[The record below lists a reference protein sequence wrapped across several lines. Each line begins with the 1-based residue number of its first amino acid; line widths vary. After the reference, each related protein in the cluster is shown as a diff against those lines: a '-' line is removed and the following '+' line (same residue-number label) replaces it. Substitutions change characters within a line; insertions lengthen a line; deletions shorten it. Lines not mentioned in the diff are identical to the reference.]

1 MGKVWT
7 ATDGAW
13 ATSASWLPGGVPA
26 PGDDAMIGG
35 PAAAAFTI
43 LGPGSS
49 SSLTLFGGV
58 ELSGSFAVGALSVG
72 ASDLANARAGAR
84 LVLSAGST
92 LAATSAL
99 LDYGSVTVSSTGS
112 RLADAGALILGTLAI
127 AGIPEVNSLAL
138 QGGATVQVGNLTM
151 TAGAD
156 IYNAIRLDPS
166 SSLEIGDA
174 GAAATGTVTVDAGHT
189 LRGSGSVSAPA
200 IVNAGTIEAQGNLT
214 LNASAVGSGVLMID
228 DGSTLALGS
237 LSDATGN
244 DVSFTGRSGTLA
256 LHSYFSPGAFGYLPN
271 LSGTIRGFAA
281 ADIIRYLGTPAVTG
295 ASYAAGSNGLG
306 TLTLLSGATAVG
318 GLTLAG
324 DYSGASFHVAAD
336 TAGGSAAITVTSAA
350 PANAF
355 LYTDTAAGASGQV
368 RGDAYAGPVAGLQ
381 RQYIWPGADGVA
393 IAAMVGDVFLHG
405 GAGDD
410 ALSVSSGTNVLD
422 GGTGSNFLTGATG
435 ADGGTDTFFVD
446 GRGGGVTWST
456 VVNFH
461 RGDAVTVFG
470 FQAGVSTRPWTAV
483 DGAQGYQGAT
493 IHAELGGAGTG
504 VNASV
509 TFAGISQADAD
520 AKFTVL
526 TGTVGDASYLYVA
539 YTG

>member
-13 ATSASWLPGGVPA
+13 ATSASWLLGGVPA
-26 PGDDAMIGG
+26 PGDDVLIGG
-35 PAAAAFTI
+35 PAMALFTVS
-43 LGPGSS
+43 GPGISG
-49 SSLTLFGGV
+49 SLTLLGGV
-58 ELSGSFAVGALSVG
+58 ELSGSFTTGALSVG
-72 ASDLANARAGAR
+72 ASDVSNARTGAR
-84 LVLSAGST
+84 AALSAGST
-92 LAATSAL
+92 LATASAL
-99 LDYGSVTVSSTGS
+99 LDYGSVTVSGAGS
-112 RLADAGALILGTLAI
+112 RLIDAGALVLGAPAA
-127 AGIPEVNSLAL
+127 AGVPEVNTLAV
-138 QGGATVQVGNLTM
+138 QRGATVQASSLTM

-156 IYNAIRLDPS
+156 IYNALRLDSS
-166 SSLEIGDA
+166 SSLEVGSA
-174 GAAATGTVTVDAGHT
+174 GPAAPGTVTVDAGRT
-189 LRGSGSVSAPA
+189 LRGAGSVSAPA

-214 LNASAVGSGVLMID
+214 LNASATGSGLLLID

-237 LSDATGN
+237 LGDATGN
-244 DVSFTGRSGTLA
+244 DVSFAGSSGTLA

-281 ADIIRYLGTPAVTG
+281 ADVILYTGNTAVTG
-295 ASYAAGSNGLG
+295 AAFTAGGSGLG

-324 DYSGASFHVAAD
+324 DYSEASFNVAAD
-336 TAGGSAAITVTSAA
+336 TAGGSAAITVIPAA

-355 LYTDTAAGASGQV
+355 LFTDATAGTSGQT

-381 RQYIWPGADGVA
+381 RQYIWPSADGVA
-393 IAAMVGDVFLHG
+393 IAATVGNVFLHG
-405 GAGDD
+405 GPGDD

-422 GGTGSNFLTGATG
+422 GGVGSNFLTGGTG

-461 RGDAVTVFG
+461 HGDAVTVFG
-470 FQAGVSTRPWTAV
+470 FQAGVSTLPWTAV
-483 DGAQGYQGAT
+483 DGVQGYQGAT
-493 IHAELGGAGTG
+493 IHSELGGAGTG
-504 VNASV
+504 TNASV
-509 TFAGISQADAD
+509 TFANISQADAD

-526 TGTVGDASYLYVA
+526 TGTVGNAAYLYVA

>member
-1 MGKVWT
+1 MRKVWT

-13 ATSASWLPGGVPA
+13 STSASWLSGGVPT
-26 PGDDAMIGG
+26 PGDDVLIGG
-35 PAAAAFTI
+35 PAAVAFTVT
-43 LGPGSS
+43 GPGISG
-49 SSLTLFGGV
+49 SLALLGGV
-58 ELSGSFAVGALSVG
+58 GLSGSFATGTLTVG
-72 ASDLANARAGAR
+72 ASDLASARAGAR
-84 LVLSAGST
+84 LALSAGST
-92 LAATSAL
+92 LAAASAL
-99 LDYGSVTVSSTGS
+99 LDYGSFTVNGAGS
-112 RLADAGALILGTLAI
+112 RLANAGALVLGTPA
-127 AGIPEVNSLAL
+127 APGVPEVNTLAV
-138 QGGATVQVGNLTM
+138 QGGATVQVGSLTM
-151 TAGAD
+151 TAGVD
-156 IYNAIRLDPS
+156 IYNAIRLDSS
-166 SSLEIGDA
+166 SSLEVGSA
-174 GAAATGTVTVDAGHT
+174 GTTTSGTVTVDAGRT

-200 IVNAGTIEAQGNLT
+200 IVNAGIIEAQGNLT
-214 LNASAVGSGVLMID
+214 LNASAAGSGVLVID

-244 DVSFTGRSGTLA
+244 DVSFAGSSGTLA
-256 LHSYFSPGAFGYLPN
+256 LHSYFSPGAFGYLAN

-281 ADIIRYLGTPAVTG
+281 ADVIRYMGNPAVTG
-295 ASYAAGSNGLG
+295 ASYAPDGSGQG

-336 TAGGSAAITVTSAA
+336 TAAGSAAITVTPAA
-350 PANAF
+350 PANSF
-355 LYTDTAAGASGQV
+355 LYTDTVAGVSGQT
-368 RGDAYAGPVAGLQ
+368 RGDAYAGPVTGLQ
-381 RQYIWPGADGVA
+381 RQYIWPSTDGVA
-393 IAAMVGDVFLHG
+393 LASTVGNVFLHG
-405 GAGDD
+405 GPGDD
-410 ALSVSSGTNVLD
+410 ALRVSSGTNVLD

-461 RGDAVTVFG
+461 HGDAVTVFG
-470 FQAGVSTRPWTAV
+470 FQAGVSTRPWTAS

-493 IHAELGGAGTG
+493 IHSELGGAGTG

-526 TGTVGDASYLYVA
+526 TGTVENAPYLYVA